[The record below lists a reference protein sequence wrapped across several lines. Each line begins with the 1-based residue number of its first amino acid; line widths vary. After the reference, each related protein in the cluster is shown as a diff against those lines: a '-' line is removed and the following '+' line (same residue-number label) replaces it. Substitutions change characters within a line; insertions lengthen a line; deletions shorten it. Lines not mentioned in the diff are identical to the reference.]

1 MPATVSTRLVPVVLA
16 VLLVLAVIAA
26 VVASLH
32 GAPAVH
38 GHEAMF
44 HDGAPQMFHD

>member
-1 MPATVSTRLVPVVLA
+1 MPTTVPIRLVSVVLA

-32 GAPAVH
+32 GAPAIH
-38 GHEAMF
+38 GHEAMIY
-44 HDGAPQMFHD
+44 DGSPGMYHG